1 MDIQQLKSS
10 KILVIGD
17 TCLDVYYFGACRR
30 LSPEAPVPVFQ
41 TIRKET
47 KNGMASNVADNLTG
61 LGSSVEL
68 IANTHNIFK
77 SRYIDERTKQHLLRV
92 DDGDIEKIKEVS
104 DKDIEDIDLSRF
116 EAVVISDYD
125 KGFLPYD
132 AMEKLLSKVYSFDP
146 DMPVFI
152 DTKKRS
158 LSIFEAHSN
167 CIIKIN
173 EFEYEQLENSDCLTC
188 ELVVTRGSKGAQ
200 WVTENRNYEVVQTEV
215 FDVCGAGDTFLAAL
229 VVGYLSFDQNLDKA
243 IRFANECAS
252 YSVRKL
258 GTYAIKKEDLN
269 DLRI

>member
-1 MDIQQLKSS
+1 MQD
-10 KILVIGD
+10 ILVIGESCRDVFVYCD
-17 TCLDVYYFGACRR
+17 TTR
-30 LSPEAPVPVFQ
+30 LCPEAPVPVLVEKY
-41 TIRKET
+41 RKE
-47 KNGMASNVADNLTG
+47 NGGMAKNTQQNIMCLLPHCDIITNSCWETITKIRYVHADSNHMFFRADSSPAISKINL
-61 LGSSVEL
+61 
-68 IANTHNIFK
+68 
-77 SRYIDERTKQHLLRV
+77 
-92 DDGDIEKIKEVS
+92 
-104 DKDIEDIDLSRF
+104 KDVTYDYKMI
-116 EAVVISDYD
+116 VISDYD
-125 KGFLPYD
+125 KGFLSTED
-132 AMEKLLSKVYSFDP
+132 IEEICSTHSC
-146 DMPVFI
+146 VFI